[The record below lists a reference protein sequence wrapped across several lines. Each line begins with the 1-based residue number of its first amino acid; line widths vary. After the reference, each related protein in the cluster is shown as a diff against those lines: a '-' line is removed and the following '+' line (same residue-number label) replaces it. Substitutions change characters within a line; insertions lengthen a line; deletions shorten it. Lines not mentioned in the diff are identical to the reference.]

1 MKRYFIIIIIFM
13 IFFSVYTKSYAQDD
27 VSKNIVTPFLN
38 ALKSGN
44 TAKLLQYID
53 GPLYKRNEVSLKKNN
68 TYADLLKNKYGKV
81 EFLIN
86 KISSIDH
93 DKLVADILSVYP
105 DGNTIRRILILY
117 KKEGSNSWK
126 IIKEQRIR
134 M

>member
-1 MKRYFIIIIIFM
+1 M
-13 IFFSVYTKSYAQDD
+13 IFFFVYTKSYAQDD

-68 TYADLLKNKYGKV
+68 NYADLLKNKYGKV

-93 DKLVADILSVYP
+93 DKLVADILFVYP
-105 DGNTIRRILILY
+105 DGNTIKRILILH

-126 IIKEQRIR
+126 IIKEQRSR

>member
-1 MKRYFIIIIIFM
+1 M

-27 VSKNIVTPFLN
+27 VSGNVLTPFLN

-44 TAKLLQYID
+44 TAQLLQYID

-68 TYADLLKNKYGKV
+68 TYANLLKRKYGKV

-86 KISSIDH
+86 KISYIDH
-93 DKLVADILSVYP
+93 DKLVTDILFVYP
-105 DGNTIRRILILY
+105 DGNSIKRILVLH

-134 M
+134 R

>member
-1 MKRYFIIIIIFM
+1 M

-68 TYADLLKNKYGKV
+68 NYADLLKNKYGKV

-93 DKLVADILSVYP
+93 DKLVADVLFVYP
-105 DGNTIRRILILY
+105 DENTIRRILILH

-126 IIKEQRIR
+126 IIKAQRIR

>member
-1 MKRYFIIIIIFM
+1 MKRYLIIIIIFM
-13 IFFSVYTKSYAQDD
+13 IFFFVYTKSYAQDD

-68 TYADLLKNKYGKV
+68 NYADLLKNKYGKV

-105 DGNTIRRILILY
+105 DGNTIRRILILH

-126 IIKEQRIR
+126 IIKAQRIR

>member
-1 MKRYFIIIIIFM
+1 M

-93 DKLVADILSVYP
+93 DKLVADVLFVYP
-105 DGNTIRRILILY
+105 DENTIRRILILH

-126 IIKEQRIR
+126 IIKAQRIR